1 MKAAKL
7 KAKVPSVFKRRTIY
21 IILTVVFSL
30 LLLLDL
36 ALALLVPSGNR
47 MGGMDI
53 SSFDSAGMTLPGSAA
68 GEFSDSNGGP
78 AADSDDS
85 SNTDSGEAAR
95 SDGSDSGDVELPDGA
110 DFDTPDFDASDFD
123 GGDVQLPGSA
133 DADSALTGQSAT
145 SSTSFLQRLRAAW
158 LPIFIVLLL
167 LDGGSVF
174 MLIFLSRREKKSRER
189 LELEQLSAD
198 GQPHLIPRQKK
209 KSSPKTAWILPAV
222 LLVLLVVVVRAVTAM
237 NSSEE
242 AAATEATV
250 YSATA
255 ETGDLSVTVPG
266 AGTLTDQ
273 DAVSLSV
280 PSEVEITAWYV
291 SNGDEV
297 EQGDLLAAV
306 DLSSVLS
313 AIATV
318 QSTINELDEALAEA
332 AEDEIDDAV
341 TAAADGRVKLI
352 YAREGTAVADT
363 MYESGA
369 LMLLSLDGMMQVEVE
384 TDGSLSVGNSVTVT
398 LSDGTEETGKVE
410 SVTGGVAVI
419 TLTDDGPEVGETV
432 TVTAG
437 DGTELGSGTLS
448 VHSALLVTGY
458 TGTVESVAVSE
469 EEEVSAGDTLLTLTD
484 TEDAALYESLLLQ
497 RTELE
502 EQLQQLFELYQT
514 GGISAPCAGIVS
526 GIDDD
531 SSDSSDTTTAT
542 ASSTASTSSGGYTL
556 ALLTTTSSGT
566 DVQEQQSDNSGAN
579 AQAQQI
585 GQSYPAIVLAVED
598 GVLYLDYNPASTGL
612 TDFADLSGVDFSI
625 LNMTER
631 LTLETSALSATLICA
646 YADGQWSYGTADG
659 LSAGDLVLVCYGE
672 DADPFQDAPLW
683 IVCQSL
689 RTADTDSTD
698 ASDNTD
704 SANSTDALNSV
715 QQTQEDDTSSQTE
728 QQTQSEAA
736 DTAAEEQAVQSE
748 TQTQTDAETADAAAE
763 TSGGD
768 TGGEDAS
775 AQTVQSSSYAVSEQT
790 LLSITPQDTMDIT
803 ITVDELDILLLEVGQ
818 TAQVTLDAIAG
829 QSFEGAVT
837 SIDLTGTSSEGNTK
851 YTAVITIDRG
861 EDMLSGMNA
870 SVLITLETREDVLT
884 MPAEAL
890 YEDGSATYVYTTCNE
905 KTGELGGLVEV
916 TTGLSDGLMVE
927 ITSGLSEGDAYYY
940 SCLDTVNYSVQSVQ
954 GSTGSFSFS
963 SMFGSSMR

>member
-1 MKAAKL
+1 RAH
-7 KAKVPSVFKRRTIY
+7 PES
-21 IILTVVFSL
+21 
-30 LLLLDL
+30 
-36 ALALLVPSGNR
+36 P
-47 MGGMDI
+47 
-53 SSFDSAGMTLPGSAA
+53 
-68 GEFSDSNGGP
+68 
-78 AADSDDS
+78 
-85 SNTDSGEAAR
+85 EAAR
-95 SDGSDSGDVELPDGA
+95 PVGSDSGDVELPDGA
-110 DFDTPDFDASDFD
+110 DFDASDFDASDFDAADFD

-145 SSTSFLQRLRAAW
+145 SSTSFLQRLRSAW

-174 MLIFLSRREKKSRER
+174 MLIFLSRREKKCRER

-198 GQPHLIPRQKK
+198 GQPHLIPQQKK
-209 KSSPKTAWILPAV
+209 KSSPQTAWILPAV

-242 AAATEATV
+242 AAVTEATV

-318 QSTINELDEALAEA
+318 QSTISELDEALAEA
-332 AEDEIDDAV
+332 AEDEIDDTI
-341 TAAADGRVKLI
+341 TAAANGRVKVI
-352 YAREGTAVADT
+352 YAQEDTAVADT

-384 TDGSLSVGNSVTVT
+384 TDGSLSVGSSVTVT

-484 TEDAALYESLLLQ
+484 TEDTALYESLLLQ
-497 RTELE
+497 RSELE
-502 EQLQQLFELYQT
+502 QQLQQLFELYQT
-514 GGISAPCAGIVS
+514 GGINAPCAGIVS

-531 SSDSSDTTTAT
+531 SSDSSNTTTAT

-631 LTLETSALSATLICA
+631 LTLKTSALSATLICA

-704 SANSTDALNSV
+704 SADSTDALNSV

-728 QQTQSEAA
+728 QQAQSEAA

-748 TQTQTDAETADAAAE
+748 TQTDAETADAAAE

-768 TGGEDAS
+768 TGGEDDS

-790 LLSITPQDTMDIT
+790 LLSITLQDTMDIT

-884 MPAEAL
+884 VPAEAL